1 MSEETK
7 PEQDPE
13 VIKDQAFEADLF
25 AMLKDLKQ
33 KHGRELGLK
42 LDYKVNGILPALTI
56 VRSPA
61 EVVEPKKVEEVAK

>member
-13 VIKDQAFEADLF
+13 LAKDQAFEADLF

-42 LDYKVNGILPALTI
+42 LEYKVNGIIPALTI

-61 EVVEPKKVEEVAK
+61 EAVEPKNVEEAVK

>member
-1 MSEETK
+1 MSDTTSA
-7 PEQDPE
+7 PDPE
-13 VIKDQAFEADLF
+13 LVKDQAFEADLF

-56 VRSPA
+56 VRSPLEA
-61 EVVEPKKVEEVAK
+61 VEPKKVEEAVK